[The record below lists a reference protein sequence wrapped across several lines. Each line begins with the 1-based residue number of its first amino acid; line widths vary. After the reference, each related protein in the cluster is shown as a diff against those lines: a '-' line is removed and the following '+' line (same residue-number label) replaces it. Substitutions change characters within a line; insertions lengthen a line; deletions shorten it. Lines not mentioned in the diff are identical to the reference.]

1 MTSENGSSKLEGKK
15 NWKYLSDPSYMP
27 GINDTNSS
35 DIWICLLK
43 LTCN

>member
-15 NWKYLSDPSYMP
+15 KPEKPKKYLSDPSYMP

-35 DIWICLLK
+35 DI
-43 LTCN
+43 